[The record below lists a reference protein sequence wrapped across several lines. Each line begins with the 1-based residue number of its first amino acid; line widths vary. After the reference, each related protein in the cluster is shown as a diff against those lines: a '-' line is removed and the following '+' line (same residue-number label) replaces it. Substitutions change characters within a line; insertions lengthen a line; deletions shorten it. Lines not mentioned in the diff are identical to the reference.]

1 MFLDQL
7 LSLSVR
13 PHGLQHARL
22 PCPSL
27 SSGVCWNSCPLSW
40 CHPIISSSVAPF
52 SSCPQPFPAS
62 GSFPV
67 SWLFATVCGAAKSW
81 TQLSINTHTQTHTHI
96 DTHTHRHTHTSNLRV
111 CKSHLQ
117 TLVTLKCLLR
127 KQVPGPT
134 GGHLSRLYKHRGR
147 WERLVWRTS
156 AGPGAELV

>member
-1 MFLDQL
+1 MPWIAACQASLPFTVSLSLLKPMSIELVIPSNHLILCCPLLL
-7 LSLSVR
+7 LSSTF
-13 PHGLQHARL
+13 
-22 PCPSL
+22 PSIR
-27 SSGVCWNSCPLSW
+27 V
-40 CHPIISSSVAPF
+40 F
-52 SSCPQPFPAS
+52 SSELALCYS
-62 GSFPV
+62 LWGCKE
-67 SWLFATVCGAAKSW
+67 LDTTEHKH
-81 TQLSINTHTQTHTHI
+81 THT